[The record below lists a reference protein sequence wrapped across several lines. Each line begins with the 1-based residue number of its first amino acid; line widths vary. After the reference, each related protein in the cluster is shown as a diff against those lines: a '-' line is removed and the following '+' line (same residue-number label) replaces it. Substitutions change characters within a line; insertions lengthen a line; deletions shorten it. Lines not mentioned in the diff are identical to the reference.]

1 MSEQDFTGK
10 VAIVTGASRG
20 IGRTI
25 ALALAE
31 RGAAVVGTARQ
42 LDSSEGTGGTLRGTI
57 DAVEQSGARGLA
69 VPAEIVNEQGPKYIA
84 ERAVKVFGR
93 IDILVNNAGVYPTV
107 AILDTELKSWRDMI
121 AINVTAPF
129 LMAKAVLP
137 QMIEQGSGNIF
148 NVSSGSAL
156 TYTEDH
162 VGYAT
167 SKAALNTFSA
177 FLAEEVRAN
186 GISVNAWMPGLI
198 QTDMNDYHG
207 AEPSVV
213 VPSVMW
219 ALAQTPDTFTGQVVR
234 LRAFG
239 DPWGPKA

>member
-1 MSEQDFTGK
+1 MADQTFAGK

-31 RGAAVVGTARQ
+31 RGATIVGTARR
-42 LDSSEGTGGTLRGTI
+42 LESSDGTGGTLRGTI
-57 DAVEQSGARGLA
+57 EEVEKLGAKGLA
-69 VPAEIVNEQGPKYIA
+69 VPAEIVNEQGPNYIA
-84 ERAVKVFGR
+84 ARAMKVFGR
-93 IDILVNNAGVYPTV
+93 IDILVNNAGIYPTV
-107 AILDTELKSWRDMI
+107 SIQDTALKDWREML

-137 QMIEQGSGNIF
+137 QMIAQGAGNIF
-148 NVSSGSAL
+148 NVSSGSSV
-156 TYTEDH
+156 TYSENH

-186 GISVNAWMPGLI
+186 GIAVNAWMPGLI
-198 QTDMNDYHG
+198 QSDMNGYKG
-207 AEPSVV
+207 AEQSTVI
-213 VPSVMW
+213 PSVMW
-219 ALAQTPDTFTGQVVR
+219 TLAQTADTFTGQVVR
-234 LRAFG
+234 LREFG
-239 DPWGPKA
+239 EGWGPKA